1 MYHFDEIVNRK
12 NTHCVKWDTVP
23 EDTLPMFVADM
34 DFKVLPEIQ
43 EALEK
48 KVKEGIYGYT
58 IVSDDYLQSVVD
70 WEERRHHVHIEKEW
84 IVTTPGIVPA
94 LNAMVNTFTHEG
106 DAIMIQDP
114 VYFPFKGAVVNN
126 QRRLVLH
133 EVKMNEQGHYTFDF
147 EALEKKIIEEQVKLF
162 ILCNPHNP
170 IGRVWTREE
179 LKTLGNICKKHHVIV
194 IADEIHADFIMKG
207 HEHICFYDVDESFKD
222 FSVVCTAPSKTFN
235 LAGLAASNI
244 LIAHPEMRA
253 SFTAF
258 KGRTGMGSVNAFGLI
273 SCEAAYRHGDQYVDE
288 LCAYIEE
295 NANCVRNFLQEHLP
309 EVKMVPLEGTYLAW
323 LDFGYLNM
331 EDEALEA
338 FFLNDAKVKMNS
350 GITFGSQGHGFMR
363 MNLATPRKNV
373 EEGLRRIEKSI
384 KER

>member
-207 HEHICFYDVDESFKD
+207 QDRK
-222 FSVVCTAPSKTFN
+222 SVV
-235 LAGLAASNI
+235 
-244 LIAHPEMRA
+244 
-253 SFTAF
+253 
-258 KGRTGMGSVNAFGLI
+258 
-273 SCEAAYRHGDQYVDE
+273 
-288 LCAYIEE
+288 
-295 NANCVRNFLQEHLP
+295 
-309 EVKMVPLEGTYLAW
+309 
-323 LDFGYLNM
+323 
-331 EDEALEA
+331 
-338 FFLNDAKVKMNS
+338 
-350 GITFGSQGHGFMR
+350 
-363 MNLATPRKNV
+363 
-373 EEGLRRIEKSI
+373 
-384 KER
+384 